1 MNDVI
6 DLIDTR
12 KPGVTDLDIKSAEEQ
27 LGVVFPKQY
36 KELFKLSNNAQID
49 EWTLSP
55 IKDSKNLKRTW
66 DDIVRQNQDVRDE
79 GMADDLISIGEDGTG
94 DKLCFRIVDT
104 IMDSK
109 IYIWYH
115 ETEELEELE
124 ELASNLK
131 EFIKLCR
138 LVMITPSS

>member
-49 EWTLSP
+49 EWTLFP

-66 DDIVRQNQDVRDE
+66 DDIVRQNQNVRDE

-104 IMDSK
+104 VMEDK

-115 ETEELEELE
+115 ETEKLE

-131 EFIKLCR
+131 EFI
-138 LVMITPSS
+138 ISNSEFEDEIDEDE

>member
-6 DLIDTR
+6 NLIDTR

-49 EWTLSP
+49 EWTLFP

-104 IMDSK
+104 VMDGK

-115 ETEELEELE
+115 ETEELEEL
-124 ELASNLK
+124 ASNLK
-131 EFIKLCR
+131 EFI
-138 LVMITPSS
+138 VSNSEFEDEIDEDE

>member
-49 EWTLSP
+49 EWTLFP

-79 GMADDLISIGEDGTG
+79 GMADNLISIGEDGTG

-104 IMDSK
+104 VMDGK

-115 ETEELEELE
+115 ETEELEEL
-124 ELASNLK
+124 ASNLK
-131 EFIKLCR
+131 EFI
-138 LVMITPSS
+138 VSNSEFEDEIDEDE

>member
-12 KPGVTDLDIKSAEEQ
+12 KPGVTDLDIKLAEEQ
-27 LGVVFPKQY
+27 LGVIFPKQY

-49 EWTLSP
+49 EWTLFP
-55 IKDSKNLKRTW
+55 IKESKNLKRTW

-79 GMADDLISIGEDGTG
+79 GMAEDLISIGEDGTG

-104 IMDSK
+104 EMDGK

-115 ETEELEELE
+115 ETEELEEL
-124 ELASNLK
+124 ASNLK
-131 EFIKLCR
+131 EFI
-138 LVMITPSS
+138 VSNSEFEDEIDEDE

>member
-49 EWTLSP
+49 EWTLFP

-104 IMDSK
+104 KMDSK

-115 ETEELEELE
+115 ETEELE

>member
-1 MNDVI
+1 MNSVI
-6 DLIDTR
+6 DLINTR

-36 KELFKLSNNAQID
+36 KELFKLSNNAQIN
-49 EWTLSP
+49 EWTLFP

-66 DDIVRQNQDVRDE
+66 DDVVRQNQDVRDE
-79 GMADDLISIGEDGTG
+79 GMADNLISIGEDGTG

-104 IMDSK
+104 VMDGK

-115 ETEELEELE
+115 ETEELEEL
-124 ELASNLK
+124 AFNLK
-131 EFIKLCR
+131 EFI
-138 LVMITPSS
+138 VSNSEFEDEIDGDE

>member
-27 LGVVFPKQY
+27 LGVIFPKQY

-49 EWTLSP
+49 EWTLFP
-55 IKDSKNLKRTW
+55 IKESKSLKRTW

-79 GMADDLISIGEDGTG
+79 GMAEDLISIGEDGTG

-104 IMDSK
+104 VMDGK

-115 ETEELEELE
+115 ETEELEEL
-124 ELASNLK
+124 ASNLK
-131 EFIKLCR
+131 EFI
-138 LVMITPSS
+138 VSNSEFEDEIDEDE